1 MFPLVFNAGT
11 GVTLSVDGVEFNG
24 GCRVD
29 QTISIGQAVETTS
42 NVVFNSVSAS
52 SLVLGSTTYKDSQIT
67 GSQSIQGS
75 LTTTG
80 NLSIGTNAT
89 VSGTLTVRELHTE
102 FVSAS
107 ILFASGSTIFGDT
120 SDDTHQFSGSVLMS
134 GSLRL
139 NN

>member
-1 MFPLVFNAGT
+1 MQGT
-11 GVTLSVDGVEFNG
+11 GVTLSNDGVEFNG
-24 GCRVD
+24 GSSLD
-29 QTISIGQAVETTS
+29 QTISIGQAVATTS
-42 NVVFNSVSAS
+42 NVTFNPVSAS

-120 SDDTHQFSGSVLMS
+120 SDDTHQFSGSLFNV
-134 GSLRL
+134 RFFKIK
-139 NN
+139 